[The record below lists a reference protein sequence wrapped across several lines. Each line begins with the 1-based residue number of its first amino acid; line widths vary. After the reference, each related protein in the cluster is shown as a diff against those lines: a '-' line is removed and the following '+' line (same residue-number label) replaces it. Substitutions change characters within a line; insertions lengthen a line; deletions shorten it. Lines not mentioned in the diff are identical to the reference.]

1 MQAFKIK
8 EKIGLDKTFKI
19 APFRKHIRHTEPH
32 KHKNY
37 FEVIFLWKGDG
48 IHQIDSARYPIAA
61 PVIFILKKD
70 QIHAWDMVS
79 EPEGFVLIVKDEFI
93 NHSKDTELKALFH
106 LFWRIEQLP
115 LQHDVHT
122 IRTLFESLYNAY
134 LQEQRFQN
142 LIIEG
147 LLKSILGTLLQ
158 EGFKQDLDNRYL
170 DLYTLFIDQ
179 IAAHKGTNRNISFY
193 AEKLNIPS
201 KALNDICKNITGK
214 TAKKMIEA
222 FTLSEAKR
230 YLQFSNLTISEIAF
244 RLQFNDPS
252 YFVKFFKKHAGV
264 TPHHFRAFP

>member
-19 APFRKHIRHTEPH
+19 APFRKHIRNTEPH

-48 IHQIDSARYPIAA
+48 VHLIDSTAYPIAA
-61 PVIFILKKD
+61 PAIFILKKN
-70 QIHAWDMVS
+70 QIHAWDIVS
-79 EPEGFVLIVKDEFI
+79 EPEGFVLIIKDEFI

-106 LFWRIEQLP
+106 LFWRIEHLP
-115 LQHDVHT
+115 LQHDIQP
-122 IRTLFESLYNAY
+122 IRNLFESLYHVY
-134 LQEQRFQN
+134 SQEQHFQD

-158 EGFKQDLDNRYL
+158 EGLKQDIDNRYL
-170 DLYTLFIDQ
+170 DLYALFIDL
-179 IAAHKGTNRNISFY
+179 ISTTNGTNRNLSFY

-201 KALNDICKNITGK
+201 KVLNDICYKVAGTS
-214 TAKKMIEA
+214 AKKIVEA

-252 YFVKFFKKHAGV
+252 YFVKFFKKHTNI
-264 TPHHFRAFP
+264 TPHQFRALS